1 MVCVFVVCQL
11 TAATQTLQMT
21 ARQLE
26 RMSKNADKEEKA
38 EKLKLKKDMQ
48 RNNMEGAR
56 IHAESAIRQKN
67 QSINYLRL
75 SARVDAVASRVQTAV
90 SMKQVTASLQ
100 GVVRSLDQAMQSMN
114 LVQMSSLMD
123 KFEKQFNDL
132 DVQSAYMENAMGAS
146 ASLSMPEGQVE
157 RLMEEV
163 AEEHGLEVNMRLG
176 VNTVPTAAAAAQ
188 ADEDD
193 LSQRLAKL
201 RES

>member
-1 MVCVFVVCQL
+1 
-11 TAATQTLQMT
+11 MT

-48 RNNMEGAR
+48 RNNIEGAR

-67 QSINYLRL
+67 QSLNYLRL
-75 SARVDAVASRVQTAV
+75 GARVDAVASRVQTAV
-90 SMKQVTASLQ
+90 SMKQVTGSLQ
-100 GVVRSLDQAMQSMN
+100 GVVRSLDQAMASMN

-176 VNTVPTAAAAAQ
+176 VNSVPTVAAAAQ
-188 ADEDD
+188 ADEDE